1 MSTTTTSTAVLDAT
15 GQYYKEFN
23 EQIRELVRQGVTEF
37 RLDNVNGQ
45 RYIATGLEGDFIF
58 EINGLPGQDLAAF
71 TRGARIRVNGNVQD
85 GVGNTMDDGKIVVDG
100 MGGDVVG
107 YAMRGGAI
115 YIRTDVGYR
124 VGIHMKSYLD
134 RRPTIVI
141 GGKAGD
147 FLGEYMAGGI
157 ILLLGMFSDKS
168 DAPITGRGLGTG
180 MHGGVIYVRGNVPE
194 HQLGPGLRSR
204 PVTPEDMQVIEGI
217 VRDYATELNL
227 DAEEIFSESFTKIRP
242 FSHRPYGNMY
252 VPT

>member
-1 MSTTTTSTAVLDAT
+1 MTKNNQAVLDAT
-15 GQYYKEFN
+15 DIYYKQFN
-23 EQIRELVRQGVTEF
+23 EQIRALVREGKTEF
-37 RLDNVNGQ
+37 ILNNVNGQ
-45 RYIATGLEGDFIF
+45 RYIATGLEGEYKFV
-58 EINGLPGQDLAAF
+58 INGVPGQDLAAF
-71 TRGARIRVNGNVQD
+71 TRGSIIRVNGNVQD

-107 YAMRGGAI
+107 YAMRGGKI

-134 RRPTIVI
+134 KQPTIVI

-157 ILLLGMFSDKS
+157 ILLLGMFSDKP
-168 DAPITGRGLGTG
+168 DAPITGRSLGTG
-180 MHGGVIYVRGNVPE
+180 MHGGVIYIRGEVPE

-204 PVTPEDMQVIEGI
+204 PVDSADMKVLEEI
-217 VRDYATELNL
+217 VWDYAEELGL
-227 DAEEIFSESFTKIRP
+227 DAEEILSESFTKVRP